1 MSSNEIF
8 DYYRTHTTFSEDDV
22 ADFYVYTQDSS
33 NTIDGLMAIAGL
45 TINLLEN
52 PWSKDNLMLLITCCD
67 GITPEGFERVVVGLL
82 LVMIQHDQYIRRDR
96 ALLSEIQE
104 VLTYAPELS
113 FTALSNIAR
122 TTHIKRMEQFNA
134 QLTKELMPL
143 MNNRETNEFYDI
155 IRSRQSEM
163 EHIAKLQL
171 DQNFLIFREFY
182 STPFF
187 REQPANWLLPWREDA
202 LMNIEEE
209 DREEIDSL
217 MQLWPMCDS
226 DKYAL
231 CHMYKSFKILIKSQL
246 SVDSLREVGIDMQ
259 HKTIVTNGYIQQ
271 LYRFFRLGG
280 SSINSHIKPT
290 GAGVFDLAHN
300 LRDLLIYRLVVVGTQ
315 AQQAINQLLA

>member
-1 MSSNEIF
+1 MNSHEIF
-8 DYYRTHTTFSEDDV
+8 EYYRTHTAFSEDDM
-22 ADFYVYTQDSS
+22 ADFCVYVQDPI
-33 NTIDGLMAIAGL
+33 NTTDGMMAIAGL
-45 TINLLEN
+45 TINLLEHSWN
-52 PWSKDNLMLLITCCD
+52 EDNLMLMLTSCD
-67 GITPEGFERVVVGLL
+67 GISPEAFERVVVGLL
-82 LVMIQHDQYIRRDR
+82 LVMMQHDTHIRRDR
-96 ALLSEIQE
+96 VMLGEMQE

-122 TTHIKRMEQFNA
+122 TTQMKRMEQFNA

-163 EHIAKLQL
+163 EHIAKMQL

-187 REQPANWLLPWREDA
+187 REQASNWLLPWTDEA
-202 LMNIEEE
+202 LLNIQEE
-209 DREEIDSL
+209 DRDEVEGL

-231 CHMYKSFKILIKSQL
+231 CNMYSSFKQFIQSQL

-259 HKTIVTNGYIQQ
+259 GKNIVTNGYIQQ
-271 LYRFFRLGG
+271 LYRYFRL
-280 SSINSHIKPT
+280 SSFTHAKP
-290 GAGVFDLAHN
+290 FDMAYK
-300 LRDLLIYRLVVVGTQ
+300 LRDLLVYRLVVVGSR
-315 AQQAINQLLA
+315 AQQSINELLA

>member
-1 MSSNEIF
+1 MTNLEIF
-8 DYYRTHTTFSEDDV
+8 DYYRSHTTFSEDDV
-22 ADFYVYTQDSS
+22 ADFYVYTQDTS

-52 PWSKDNLMLLITCCD
+52 SWSKDNLMLLITCCD

-82 LVMIQHDQYIRRDR
+82 LVMIQHDTYIRRDR
-96 ALLSEIQE
+96 ALLGEIQE

-122 TTHIKRMEQFNA
+122 TTQIKRMEQFNA

-143 MNNRETNEFYDI
+143 MNNRETNEFYNI

-187 REQPANWLLPWREDA
+187 REQPANWLLPWTEDA
-202 LMNIEEE
+202 LLNIDEE
-209 DREEIDSL
+209 DREEIDNL
-217 MQLWPMCDS
+217 IQLWPMCDS

-231 CHMYKSFKILIKSQL
+231 CHMYKSFKQMIKSQL
-246 SVDSLREVGIDMQ
+246 SVDSLREVGMDMQ
-259 HKTIVTNGYIQQ
+259 GKTIVTNGYIQQ
-271 LYRFFRLGG
+271 LYRFFRL
-280 SSINSHIKPT
+280 SSFAKTKP
-290 GAGVFDLAHN
+290 FDLAN
-300 LRDLLIYRLVVVGTQ
+300 KLRELLVYRLVVVGSQ
-315 AQQAINQLLA
+315 AQQSISQLLA

>member
-1 MSSNEIF
+1 VNSHEIF
-8 DYYRTHTTFSEDDV
+8 EYYRTHTAFSEDDM
-22 ADFYVYTQDSS
+22 ADFRVYVQDPI
-33 NTIDGLMAIAGL
+33 NTTDGMMAIAGL
-45 TINLLEN
+45 TINLLEHSWN
-52 PWSKDNLMLLITCCD
+52 EDNLMLMLTSCD
-67 GITPEGFERVVVGLL
+67 GISPEAFERVVVGLL
-82 LVMIQHDQYIRRDR
+82 LVMMQHDTHIRRDR
-96 ALLSEIQE
+96 VILGEMQE

-122 TTHIKRMEQFNA
+122 TTQMKRMEQFNA

-163 EHIAKLQL
+163 EHIAKMQL

-187 REQPANWLLPWREDA
+187 REQASNWLLPWTDEA
-202 LMNIEEE
+202 LLNISEE
-209 DREEIDSL
+209 DRDEVEGL

-231 CHMYKSFKILIKSQL
+231 CHMYSSFKQLIKSQL

-259 HKTIVTNGYIQQ
+259 GKNIVTNGYIQQ
-271 LYRFFRLGG
+271 LYRYFRL
-280 SSINSHIKPT
+280 SSFTHAKP
-290 GAGVFDLAHN
+290 FDMAYK
-300 LRDLLIYRLVVVGTQ
+300 LRDLLVYRLVVVGSR
-315 AQQAINQLLA
+315 AQQSINELLA